1 MQRND
6 LRGRPR
12 ALRTLTVLA
21 LAGAL
26 AVAPALAAQAH
37 VEEQTGP
44 FDYEIG
50 FGTEP
55 AYAGQPN
62 SVQLLLNKNG
72 KPVVDM
78 TDELKVTVGFG
89 GQTTDLAFE
98 PNFEVGG
105 DGTPGDYRAWF
116 VPSQAGKYTFHLT
129 GKLDGTTFD
138 VSATSGP
145 TTFASVQ
152 ELSSVAFPP
161 VTAPTNE
168 ELATKIDQEATRS
181 QDAAAAAQTAATS
194 AHDAATTAKT
204 VGIVG
209 VLLGAIGLIV
219 AVVALV
225 TRRRT

>member
-1 MQRND
+1 MHGNVPRA
-6 LRGRPR
+6 RPR
-12 ALRTLTVLA
+12 ALRTLAVLTAACGLA
-21 LAGAL
+21 LM
-26 AVAPALAAQAH
+26 PTLAAQAH
-37 VEEQTGP
+37 VEEQTGA

-62 SVQLLLNKNG
+62 SVQLIFNKGG
-72 KPVVDM
+72 KPVVNL
-78 TDELKVTVGFG
+78 TDQLKVEVSFG
-89 GQTTDLAFE
+89 GQSTTLSFE

-105 DGTPGDYRAWF
+105 DGDPGDYRAWF

-129 GKLDGTTFD
+129 GTFEGQKFD
-138 VSATSGP
+138 VTATSGP

-168 ELATKIDQEATRS
+168 ELATKIDQEATRT
-181 QDAAAAAQTAATS
+181 QDAVTAAQTAATS
-194 AHDAATTAKT
+194 ANDAAKTAKT

-219 AVVALV
+219 AVVAL
-225 TRRRT
+225 TRKRA